1 MSGASNSSQSMVPVG
16 PVRTV
21 SENPSERETPRGRER
36 DGQADRE
43 RSRDRDRD
51 RERERERARERDER
65 LEREERAK
73 EREERRE
80 REERAREREDRRE
93 REERARDREERTR
106 EREERGR
113 ERERERGRYSP
124 PRSPLPEQRATP
136 GSGIRRG
143 FSRPFDVIDSE
154 IVPSSL
160 SAVAPILRVA
170 NGIESERPRV
180 AYLCRFYAFEKAHKI
195 DPTSSGRG
203 VRQFKTALLQRLERD
218 NQPTLRKRQKRS
230 DARELQSFY
239 QQYYENYVKALDTAE
254 HTDRAQLTKAYQT
267 AGILFEVLTQ
277 VSKSEMAEAPPEI
290 IAAGKIVEEKQEKY
304 QPYNI
309 LPLDAAGSSQAI
321 MQFSEIKAA
330 VEALRNIRGLPWPTQ
345 MDQGR
350 HKAGELD
357 LLDWLQYM
365 FGFQKDNVRN
375 QREHLILMLANVH
388 IRLIPK
394 AEPMNKLDDRALNE
408 VMNKLFKNYKSWCK
422 FLGRK
427 NSLWLPTIQQEI
439 HQRKVLYMGLYLLIW
454 GEAANLRFMPE
465 CLCYIYHNM
474 AYELYGMLA
483 GNVSVVTGENIK
495 PAYGGEDESFLK
507 KVITPIYE
515 VIHKET
521 KNNCHGTSSH
531 AAWRNYDDL
540 NEFFWSVDCFRLGW
554 PMRLDADFFVAL
566 PPSTL
571 STKMNLVKRG
581 KAAISTHLGKTNFV
595 EIRSFWHVFR
605 SYDRMWTFYIL
616 GLQAM
621 IVMAWNIEGD
631 GSFAST
637 FQGNNFK
644 RILSVFITAAILRVI
659 QGLLDIGMNVKAYR
673 SIKFMGMLRLF
684 SKLFVSIAWVIILS
698 VCFVHTWENPTGLIK
713 SVQEVLGSSWKS
725 PSLYITA
732 VAIYLV
738 PNALAAILF
747 IFPLLR
753 RWIENSNWRIVRLL
767 LWWSQPRLYI
777 GRGMHESQWT
787 LFKYT
792 MFWILLLASKFVFSY
807 YIQIKPLVQPTKTI
821 MNDNSINFTWHELFP
836 NVKKNIGAVIAIW
849 APVILVYFMDT
860 QIWYSVYSTVFG
872 GVSGAFRRLG
882 EIRTLGMLRSR
893 FRSLPGAF
901 NANLVPAEK
910 VAKKG
915 FSFARSYKE
924 VQPGNHQEARKFAQ
938 LWNEVITSFREE
950 DLISNREMDLMLVPY
965 SSVNLTLVQWPP
977 FLLASKIP
985 VALQMAVEHRGRDVD
1000 LWRKIRADDYMRCA
1014 VEECFESF
1022 KHVLGTILV
1031 GEVERRLVIDGI
1043 LEEIDKDINEGSLLS
1058 NFKMSALPVL
1068 HEKFVQLTE
1077 YLINGEANKRDE
1089 VVLLLQDMFE
1099 VVTRDMMNETARE
1112 YLGSTHGPIAISGKT
1127 SKDVKDHQLFAATDP
1142 KPAVLFP
1149 PPATD
1154 AWIEQIKRLQRL
1166 LTVKESAINVP
1177 TNLEARRRIAFF
1189 TNSLFMDM
1197 PRAPRV
1203 RNMLSFSVLTPY
1215 YQEEVVYSK
1224 KQLNE
1229 ENEDGISVLFYLQ
1242 KIYPDE
1248 FDNFLERI
1256 GVQSEVDIWNNDEY
1270 ESELR
1275 YWASYRGQTLAR
1287 TVRGMMYYRRALEL
1301 QAFLDTASEEEL
1313 VDGYKVV
1320 ASAPAEDKKSQRSMW
1335 AQLQAIA
1342 DMKFTYVAT
1351 CQIYGAQKRAADTR
1365 ATEILNLMLN
1375 NPSLRVAY
1383 IDEVE
1388 EREKDKTRKVFYS
1401 VLVKAANGLDQ
1412 EIYRIKLPGPVRLGE
1427 GKPENQN
1434 HAMIFTRG
1442 EALQTIDMNQD
1453 NYLEE
1458 AFKMRNLLEEFHEP
1472 HGVRPPTILG
1482 VREHI
1487 FTGSVSS
1494 LAWFMSNQETS
1505 FVTIGQRVLASPLK
1519 VRFHY
1524 GHPDVFDRL
1533 FHITRGGMS
1542 KASRVINLSE
1552 DIFAGFNST
1561 LRRGN
1566 VTHHEYIQVGKGRDV
1581 GLNQIS
1587 LFEAKIACGNGE
1599 QTLSR
1604 DMYRLGHRFDFFRM
1618 MSCYFTT
1625 IGFYASTVI
1634 VVLTVYVFLYGR
1646 IYLALSGIEKSLV
1659 NSADVSNDT
1668 ALQAALASQSLVQL
1682 GLLMALPMVMEIGL
1696 ERGFRT
1702 ALSDFIIMQL
1712 QLASVFFTFSL
1723 GTKTHYYGRTIL
1735 HGGAKYR
1742 ATGRGFVVRHE
1753 KFAENYRLYS
1763 RSHFV
1768 KGLELMMLLIIY
1780 SVYGTSAKGGIPY
1793 LLITFSMWFLVTT
1806 WLFAPFLFNPSG
1818 FEWQK
1823 IVEDWDDWSKWINNR
1838 GGIGVLATKSWESW
1852 WAEEQEHLKYTGL
1865 RGRILEVILSV
1876 RFFIYQYGMVYTLS
1890 IANKRTSFSVYG
1902 LSWLVI
1908 IAVLA
1913 VLKIVSMGRRRFSA
1927 DFQLMFRLLK
1937 ALLFIGFVTIVIVL
1951 FLFARLSVGDLF
1963 ASLLAFLPTGWG
1975 LLMIAQAARP
1985 IVAPTG
1991 MWDSVKALAR
2001 AYEFIMGICI
2011 FFPIAMLAWF
2021 PFVSEFQTRLLFNQ
2035 AFSRGL
2041 QISRIL
2047 AGRRKSP

>member
-1 MSGASNSSQSMVPVG
+1 MSSSTSQSIVPVG
-16 PVRTV
+16 PARNA
-21 SENPSERETPRGRER
+21 SPRDRDAGDGDGGRER
-36 DGQADRE
+36 TRERDRE
-43 RSRDRDRD
+43 REGDRD
-51 RERERERARERDER
+51 RERERERGRD
-65 LEREERAK
+65 
-73 EREERRE
+73 
-80 REERAREREDRRE
+80 
-93 REERARDREERTR
+93 
-106 EREERGR
+106 R
-113 ERERERGRYSP
+113 ERERERGRDSP
-124 PRSPLPEQRATP
+124 ARSPLPETQSTP

-143 FSRPFDVIDSE
+143 LSRTFTTANNSDVFDSE

-170 NGIESERPRV
+170 NEIESHRPRV
-180 AYLCRFYAFEKAHKI
+180 AYLCRFYAFEKAHKL

-203 VRQFKTALLQRLERD
+203 VRQFKTSLLQRLERD
-218 NQPTLRKRQKRS
+218 NKPTLRARQKRS

-239 QQYYENYVKALDTAE
+239 QQYYENYVKALDGAE
-254 HTDRAQLTKAYQT
+254 HSDRAQLTKAYQT

-290 IAAGKIVEEKQEKY
+290 IAAGKIVEEKQEIY
-304 QPYNI
+304 LPYNI
-309 LPLDAAGSSQAI
+309 LPLDAAGASQAI
-321 MQFSEIKAA
+321 MQLPEIKAG
-330 VEALRNIRGLPWPTQ
+330 VEALRNIRGLPWPSQ
-345 MDQGR
+345 MEQAR
-350 HKAGELD
+350 HKSGELD
-357 LLDWLQYM
+357 LLDWLQCM

-394 AEPMNKLDDRALNE
+394 AEPMSKLEDRALNE
-408 VMNKLFKNYKSWCK
+408 VMDKLFKNYKSWCK

-439 HQRKVLYMGLYLLIW
+439 HQRKILYMGLYLLIW

-507 KVITPIYE
+507 KVITPIYD
-515 VIHKET
+515 IIFKET
-521 KNNCHGTSSH
+521 KNNGHGTAPHS
-531 AAWRNYDDL
+531 AWRNYDDL

-554 PMRLDADFFVAL
+554 PMRLDADFFV
-566 PPSTL
+566 PPSQSSL
-571 STKMNLVKRG
+571 SSKLSIG
-581 KAAISTHLGKTNFV
+581 KGGKVASTRRLGKTNFV
-595 EIRSFWHVFR
+595 EIRSFWHLFR

-621 IVMAWNIEGD
+621 IVMAWNIEGS
-631 GSFAST
+631 GTFKST
-637 FQGNNFK
+637 FEGNNFK
-644 RILSVFITAAILRVI
+644 RILSIFITAAILRVI
-659 QGLLDIGMNVKAYR
+659 QGLLDIAMSMKAYR

-684 SKLFVSIAWVIILS
+684 LKLLVSIAWVIVLS

-713 SVQEVLGSSWKS
+713 NVQNVLGSSWKN

-732 VAIYLV
+732 VAIYLL
-738 PNALAAILF
+738 PNALAAVLF
-747 IFPLLR
+747 VFPLMR
-753 RWIENSNWRIVRLL
+753 RWIENSNWRLVRLL

-807 YIQIKPLVQPTKTI
+807 FIQIKPLVKPTKTI
-821 MNDNSINFTWHELFP
+821 MNDNSIQFTWHELFP
-836 NVKKNIGAVIAIW
+836 NVKKNVGAIIAIW

-901 NANLVPAEK
+901 NANLVPADK
-910 VAKKG
+910 VARRG
-915 FSFARSYKE
+915 FSLARGYKE
-924 VQPGNHQEARKFAQ
+924 VQPGKDRKEAAKFAQ

-950 DLISNREMDLMLVPY
+950 DLISNKEMDLMLVPY

-985 VALQMAVEHRGRDVD
+985 VALQMAVEHRGRDMD

-1043 LEEIDKDINEGSLLS
+1043 LEEIDKDISEGSLLS

-1068 HEKFVQLTE
+1068 HTKFVQLTE
-1077 YLINGEANKRDE
+1077 FLIKGEADKRDS

-1112 YLGSTHGPIAISGKT
+1112 YLESTHGPLSISGKT

-1154 AWIEQIKRLQRL
+1154 AWIEQIKRLHRL

-1215 YQEEVVYSK
+1215 YQEQVVYSK

-1256 GVQSEVDIWNNDEY
+1256 NVTSEHEIWENEEY
-1270 ESELR
+1270 ENELR
-1275 YWASYRGQTLAR
+1275 HWASYRGQTLAR

-1301 QAFLDTASEEEL
+1301 QAFLDMASDDEL

-1320 ASAPAEDKKSQRSMW
+1320 ASAPAEAKKSQRSMW

-1351 CQIYGAQKRAADTR
+1351 CQIYGAQKRAADVR
-1365 ATEILNLMLN
+1365 ATDILNLMLN

-1388 EREKDKTRKVFYS
+1388 EREKDKNQKVYYS
-1401 VLVKAANGLDQ
+1401 VLVKASNGLDQ
-1412 EIYRIKLPGPVRLGE
+1412 EIYRIKLPGIVKLGE

-1587 LFEAKIACGNGE
+1587 LFEAKVACGNGE

-1659 NSADVSNDT
+1659 NSADVNNDP

-1768 KGLELMMLLIIY
+1768 KGIELMMLLIIY

-1852 WAEEQEHLKYTGL
+1852 WEEEQEHLKYTGL
-1865 RGRILEVILSV
+1865 RGRVLEVLLSI

-1890 IANKRTSFSVYG
+1890 IARGSTSLSVYG

-1951 FLFARLSVGDLF
+1951 FLFAKLSVGDLF

-1985 IVAPTG
+1985 VVVRSG
-1991 MWDSVKALAR
+1991 MGDSVKALAR
-2001 AYEFIMGICI
+2001 AYEFIMGLCI
-2011 FFPIAMLAWF
+2011 FTPVAMLAWF

-2047 AGRRKSP
+2047 AGRRKSS